1 MLPLYLWLL
10 MNELGSWL
18 AIALSTYMLFQIGLV
33 GVMAL
38 TGRQVLSVFSGALT
52 TIYLFGAHAVLLF
65 GPIKFDIPIEI
76 LIIFIIVFS
85 LPQFAM
91 YLWKLRS
98 AKEFQY
104 PIAKLL
110 IRLTFVHGYLSAV
123 LLTRYEPIT
132 GNTVIMGTGTL
143 FVVLRVLS
151 SRNAAEEH
159 SVCIASDRGNNIVT
173 STAAKSDKMSRIE
186 SFMAISMAGDGGG
199 CGAAAAT
206 CCDCSCWIC
215 FGGCCMACC
224 GIPLA

>member
-1 MLPLYLWLL
+1 
-10 MNELGSWL
+10 
-18 AIALSTYMLFQIGLV
+18 
-33 GVMAL
+33 
-38 TGRQVLSVFSGALT
+38 
-52 TIYLFGAHAVLLF
+52 
-65 GPIKFDIPIEI
+65 
-76 LIIFIIVFS
+76 
-85 LPQFAM
+85 M

-132 GNTVIMGTGTL
+132 GITVIMGTATL

-186 SFMAISMAGDGGG
+186 SFMAVSMAGGGG
-199 CGAAAAT
+199 CCDDAADTCAT
-206 CCDCSCWIC
+206 CSCWIC
-215 FGGCCMACC
+215 HCGGCCMVCF

>member
-1 MLPLYLWLL
+1 MLPLYIWLL
-10 MNELGSWL
+10 MNELGLWL
-18 AIALSTYMLFQIGLV
+18 AVALSAYMLFQIGLV

-85 LPQFAM
+85 FPQFAM

-123 LLTRYEPIT
+123 LLARYELIT
-132 GNTVIMGTGTL
+132 GIIVIMGTATL
-143 FVVLRVLS
+143 FVVVRVLS
-151 SRNAAEEH
+151 SRNVAEDH
-159 SVCIASDRGNNIVT
+159 SGCIATSDRGNNIVT
-173 STAAKSDKMSRIE
+173 STASKSVKISRNE
-186 SFMAISMAGDGGG
+186 AFMAVSMADGDDICPTCCMFTCCICPCYATG
-199 CGAAAAT
+199 CGA
-206 CCDCSCWIC
+206 
-215 FGGCCMACC
+215 
-224 GIPLA
+224 

>member
-132 GNTVIMGTGTL
+132 GITVIMGAATL

-159 SVCIASDRGNNIVT
+159 SVCIASDRGNNIIT
-173 STAAKSDKMSRIE
+173 STAPKSVKMSRNE
-186 SFMAISMAGDGGG
+186 AFMAVSMAAPGDD
-199 CGAAAAT
+199 CND
-206 CCDCSCWIC
+206 CCTDLACLSCCCIC
-215 FGGCCMACC
+215 PCA
-224 GIPLA
+224 IS